1 MQLNISGIGMI
12 QDATID
18 LSHLTVIAGEND
30 TGKSTI
36 GKVLF
41 AITHGINNAFLSI
54 NKSQGDQASNMQEIA
69 QSINSVLELEFLGQT
84 LQQNGLKEEL
94 IEIKD
99 KNNNATILS
108 MKLDEFHKL
117 QLAEIGHWNIQ
128 DATIIEGPSIFQYA
142 PLIIS
147 VFDYH
152 GVPCNTANLPQ
163 IPYHYVDLARKLQT
177 PPIKQKEKLAL
188 ELQNLIDAFGTQSYY
203 LGDKQMFLHQK
214 NTHHKSLM
222 AGNVASGV
230 KALSVIGTLFRAGY
244 IHKNTIL
251 IFDGPETSLHPE
263 WQIRYAN
270 IICKLADFGVKI
282 LVTTHSP
289 YMLEAIKEFSK
300 NNLGTKF
307 YVSHR
312 DESGFIA
319 YEDTMGDIT
328 PLINALSQPLYD
340 LINAN
345 DDF

>member
-1 MQLNISGIGMI
+1 MQLNISGMGMI
-12 QDATID
+12 QHATID

-41 AITHGINNAFLSI
+41 AITHGINNAFLTI
-54 NKSQGDQASNMQEIA
+54 DKLQNNEVGRAKEIA
-69 QSINSVLELEFLGQT
+69 QSINHVLDLEFLGQT
-84 LQQNGLKEEL
+84 LQQNGLKEAL
-94 IEIKD
+94 IEL
-99 KNNNATILS
+99 KNSDTTVLC
-108 MKLDEFHKL
+108 MRLDESHTL
-117 QLAEIGHWNIQ
+117 QLDKVGHWEIQ

-142 PLIIS
+142 PLITS
-147 VFDYH
+147 VFDLY
-152 GVPCNTANLPQ
+152 GVPRNRADLPR
-163 IPYHYVDLARKLQT
+163 IPYHYVDLARKLQA
-177 PPIKQKEKLAL
+177 PPIEKKEKLDL
-188 ELQNLIDAFGTQSYY
+188 NLQDLIDAFGTQSYY
-203 LGDKQMFLHQK
+203 SGEKQMFSHQRKTGHK
-214 NTHHKSLM
+214 NLIV
-222 AGNVASGV
+222 ANVASGV
-230 KALSVIGTLFRAGY
+230 KALSVIGTLSRAGY

-251 IFDGPETSLHPE
+251 IFDEPETSLHPE

-300 NNLGTKF
+300 NNSGTKF
-307 YVSHR
+307 YVSHK

-340 LINAN
+340 LINAD